1 MEVYYYKSSQPNLG
15 DDLNAWIWQR
25 LIPEQLAISDNTV
38 MLGIGTIIGQRLP
51 AATRR
56 IIFTSGLGY
65 NPNTPDIH
73 EAGWQVLAVR
83 GPLTASILGL
93 PPEAAV
99 TDGAIFVS
107 LFPEFFTPP
116 EDRHGA
122 VFVPHISAARAVD
135 WRPICAAAGIEY
147 LDPRDEH
154 FSVLKRIGSARLVL
168 ADAMH
173 AAIIADSLR
182 VPWIPLSSSAE
193 INTFKW
199 LDWTLSMRVPYMPVE
214 LPRLSILQWLHSLA
228 ITATLQRH
236 RMRTSDASEILESHR
251 TFLRHKRRWE
261 SMPTR
266 YLGWGFLKIYNRLLQ
281 GNRLA
286 AARFNKREIVDLLKL
301 LATRHGYLSEDT
313 IFESRR
319 RELLRRLETLK

>member
-1 MEVYYYKSSQPNLG
+1 MDVYYYKSNQPNLG

-25 LIPEQLAISDNTV
+25 LIPERLAMSDDTV

-65 NPNTPDIH
+65 NPNTPDVH

-93 PPEAAV
+93 SPEVAV
-99 TDGAIFVS
+99 TDGAILIS
-107 LFPEFFTPP
+107 LFPELVTSP
-116 EDRHGA
+116 EDRYGT

-135 WRPICAAAGIEY
+135 WRPICTAAGIEY
-147 LDPRDEH
+147 LDPRGDH

-199 LDWTLSMRVPYMPVE
+199 LDWTLSMGVPYLPVE
-214 LPRLSILQWLHSLA
+214 LPKLSILQWLHSLVIA
-228 ITATLQRH
+228 ATVQRH

-251 TFLRHKRRWE
+251 AFLRHKRRWE

-266 YLGWGFLKIYNRLLQ
+266 YLGWGLLKIYNRLLR

-286 AARFNKREIVDLLKL
+286 AARFNKREIVDRLQL
-301 LATRHGYLSEDT
+301 LATQQGYLSEDK
-313 IFESRR
+313 IFELRR

>member
-1 MEVYYYKSSQPNLG
+1 VDVYYYKSSQPNLG

-25 LIPEQLAISDNTV
+25 LIPERLAISDNTV

-51 AATRR
+51 AANHR

-65 NPNTPDIH
+65 NPNTPDVH

-116 EDRHGA
+116 EDRYGA

-135 WRPICAAAGIEY
+135 WQPICAAAGIEY

-154 FSVLKRIGSARLVL
+154 FSVLKRIGRARLVL

-182 VPWIPLSSSAE
+182 VPWIPLSSSSE

-199 LDWTLSMRVPYMPVE
+199 LDWTLSMGVPYTPVE
-214 LPRLSILQWLHSLA
+214 LPTLSILQWLHSLV

-236 RMRTSDASEILESHR
+236 RLRASDPSGVLEIHR
-251 TFLRHKRRWE
+251 AFLRRKRSWE
-261 SMPTR
+261 SMPAR
-266 YLGWGFLKIYNRLLQ
+266 YLGWGLLKIYNTLLKRD
-281 GNRLA
+281 RLA
-286 AARFNKREIVDLLKL
+286 AARFNKREIVNHLRL
-301 LATRHGYLSEDT
+301 LATQHGYLSKDT